1 MYRRVSCKVHL
12 SQQKFGIGDNGTST
26 SPLARQR
33 SGHRRRFRVRLV
45 AAGSVV
51 DDLLAGANGM
61 SQLHLRL
68 VTGRSPVSSFCFDSS
83 GSKVTLSCGITF
95 SLPSR
100 QCRMGLRRD
109 LGNGLWTLSGGLS

>member
-1 MYRRVSCKVHL
+1 MKNKNACYIL
-12 SQQKFGIGDNGTST
+12 TPGT
-26 SPLARQR
+26 
-33 SGHRRRFRVRLV
+33 GKRLCTFLCA
-45 AAGSVV
+45 AAGT
-51 DDLLAGANGM
+51 GM

-68 VTGRSPVSSFCFDSS
+68 VIGRSPVSSFCFDSS

>member
-68 VTGRSPVSSFCFDSS
+68 VTGPV
-83 GSKVTLSCGITF
+83 I
-95 SLPSR
+95 SLNVVLLTSR
-100 QCRMGLRRD
+100 RVEAV
-109 LGNGLWTLSGGLS
+109 